1 MISTK
6 LLRPSVSIFGFGLKS
21 SMSSRA
27 PPKALLQD
35 MVVPPR
41 QLFGPGPS
49 NMADSIAETQ
59 SRNLLGHL
67 HPEFVQI
74 MGDVR
79 LGLQYIFKTENKY
92 TFAVSGTGH
101 SGMECAMVNLLEPG
115 DRFLVVEIG
124 LWGQRAAD
132 LANRMGIEVKK
143 ISAPHGK
150 AVPVEDIRKAIA
162 EYKPNLVFVCQG
174 DSSTGVAQPL
184 ETIGDAC
191 REHGALF
198 LVDTVASLGG
208 TPFAADDLKV
218 DCVYSATQKVLN
230 APPGLAPISFSDRAI
245 EKIRNRKQRV
255 ASFYFDA
262 LELGNYWGCDGEL
275 KRYHHTA
282 PISTVY
288 ALRAA
293 LSAIAKE
300 GIDESIQRHK
310 DNARVLYS
318 ALKNNDLEPFVE
330 DEKLRLPCLTTVK
343 VPEGVDWKEVAGT
356 MLTNGTEIAGG
367 LGATVGKIWRIGTF
381 GINSDKTK
389 IENVVELL
397 SKSIKETRSKI

>member
-1 MISTK
+1 MISSTK
-6 LLRPSVSIFGFGLKS
+6 ILRHSVAVCGFGTLS
-21 SMSSRA
+21 AMSSRA
-27 PPKALLQD
+27 PPKALFQE

-49 NMADSIAETQ
+49 NMADSIAQTQ
-59 SRNLLGHL
+59 SKSLLGHL

-74 MGDVR
+74 MSDVR
-79 LGLQYIFKTENKY
+79 LGLQYVFKTNNSY

-143 ISAPHGK
+143 IVAPHGQ

-245 EKIRNRKQRV
+245 QKIRNRKQRV

-310 DNARVLYS
+310 DNAQVLYA
-318 ALKNNDLEPFVE
+318 ALKKHGLEPFVE
-330 DEKLRLPCLTTVK
+330 NEKLRLPCLTTVK
-343 VPEGVDWKEVAGT
+343 VPEGVDWKEVAGK
-356 MLTNGTEIAGG
+356 MLQNGVEIAGG
-367 LGATVGKIWRIGTF
+367 LGATVGKIWRVGTF
-381 GINSDKTK
+381 GLNSDKSK
-389 IENVVELL
+389 IEKVVELL
-397 SKSIKETRSKI
+397 STSIGNRK